1 MRRRQRTRE
10 WNPACRF
17 RNDGRGKTP
26 SVCWTVEE
34 AQPECEVGGLGGK
47 GVDVGASTFSVI
59 KGQGHLLR
67 VLRSH
72 ILGYVLQEA
81 DPDLGQRIRSR
92 WEGAWVPLGKSSP
105 VKRKRLG
112 RIEDAEPPD
121 AIAGGGSAIP
131 QGAWGW
137 VGPLWTC

>member
-1 MRRRQRTRE
+1 M
-10 WNPACRF
+10 
-17 RNDGRGKTP
+17 
-26 SVCWTVEE
+26 EE

-59 KGQGHLLR
+59 KGQSHLLR

-121 AIAGGGSAIP
+121 AIARGGSAIP

-137 VGPLWTC
+137 VGPPRTC